1 MPSHN
6 EWKPELYDD
15 KLRFISVYGKDV
27 VDLLRP
33 QEGER
38 ILDLGCGTGDLTAQI
53 AASGAHT
60 EGIDKSAD
68 MIEQAC
74 RKYPTL
80 SFEIADAENS
90 LPNRFTSSFDAVFSN
105 AALHWMKNADDVIR
119 HVYSSLQPGGR
130 FVAEFGGRDNVGTI
144 LHGISH
150 VLSSKYGIDAAALS
164 PWYYPTIG
172 EYASRLEQAG
182 FRVDYAVHFDRP
194 TPLPDGDDGLSYWLK
209 SFAGDFVQALPAQE
223 QGRFF
228 ELVTEECRPFIYVQG
243 QWVADYRRLRFSAL
257 KPG

>member
-1 MPSHN
+1 MPPHN

-68 MIEQAC
+68 MIEQAR

-80 SFEIADAENS
+80 
-90 LPNRFTSSFDAVFSN
+90 
-105 AALHWMKNADDVIR
+105 
-119 HVYSSLQPGGR
+119 
-130 FVAEFGGRDNVGTI
+130 
-144 LHGISH
+144 
-150 VLSSKYGIDAAALS
+150 
-164 PWYYPTIG
+164 
-172 EYASRLEQAG
+172 
-182 FRVDYAVHFDRP
+182 
-194 TPLPDGDDGLSYWLK
+194 
-209 SFAGDFVQALPAQE
+209 
-223 QGRFF
+223 
-228 ELVTEECRPFIYVQG
+228 PFICAQG